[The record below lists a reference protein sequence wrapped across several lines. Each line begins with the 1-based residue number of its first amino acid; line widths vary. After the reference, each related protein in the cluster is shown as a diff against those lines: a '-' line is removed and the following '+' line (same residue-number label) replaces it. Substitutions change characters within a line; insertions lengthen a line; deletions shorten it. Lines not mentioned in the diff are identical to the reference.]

1 MSEQHLDA
9 LSITARLLECF
20 GLCRCPGNIA
30 GGLVEA
36 AWDSAYRRLR
46 TALRFEGAAAT
57 IACPGPVVECLSIA
71 GQLAG
76 RRQNLAGRADINV
89 ALFVEGE
96 VFSAEGPVLSL
107 RLVIDRDVR
116 RYLGLVDQPV
126 EVGTR
131 TVGGMAR
138 EPLRLG

>member
-1 MSEQHLDA
+1 MGEQHLDA
-9 LSITARLLECF
+9 LSIAARLLECF

-36 AWDSAYRRLR
+36 ARDSAHRRLR
-46 TALRFEGAAAT
+46 TALRFERTAT
-57 IACPGPVVECLSIA
+57 AIAYPGPVVKCLPIA

-76 RRQNLAGRADINV
+76 RRQNLAGRADVDV
-89 ALFVEGE
+89 ALFVKGE
-96 VFSAEGPVLSL
+96 VFAAEGPVLSL

-126 EVGTR
+126 EVGT
-131 TVGGMAR
+131 
-138 EPLRLG
+138 

>member
-1 MSEQHLDA
+1 MSEQHLDS
-9 LSITARLLECF
+9 LSIATRLLECF
-20 GLCRCPGNIA
+20 GLCHCPGNIA

-36 AWDSAYRRLR
+36 AWDSAHRRLR
-46 TALRFEGAAAT
+46 TALRFEGAATA
-57 IACPGPVVECLSIA
+57 IACPGPVVECLPIA

-76 RRQNLAGRADINV
+76 GRQNLAGGADINV

-96 VFSAEGPVLSL
+96 VFSAEGTVLSL

-131 TVGGMAR
+131 AVGGIA
-138 EPLRLG
+138 GK